1 MGSAASATRG
11 YDTGLDIPMPPD
23 PPGAKKIVYFSSS
36 DPIFDRLSSDYKP
49 AVNSTNT
56 VEYWTLYI
64 KSDEPV
70 LVTWNTAII
79 GDGNISFTWNDGST
93 TVNMRSSLNTTL
105 PAGQYF
111 VNVSASTAS
120 RMDMPLKA
128 GWNLISV
135 PFSNAQY
142 TVPPSSVQVVYS
154 YNPVTRGYEL
164 VQLSSLEPG
173 KAYWVASTRDCIINI
188 TGMPVTPISRGLKA
202 GWNLI
207 GGSYNPVTFGSIG
220 INPPG
225 SWSLSY
231 VYGYNTQ
238 TKIYEQA
245 AALQP
250 GAGYWGAV
258 NRDCTITVP

>member
-1 MGSAASATRG
+1 VGGSNRRATTIVPEVGYWIHLGGGQAVPVTVRG
-11 YDTGLDIPMPPD
+11 IRPT
-23 PPGAKKIVYFSSS
+23 
-36 DPIFDRLSSDYKP
+36 
-49 AVNSTNT
+49 
-56 VEYWTLYI
+56 
-64 KSDEPV
+64 
-70 LVTWNTAII
+70 
-79 GDGNISFTWNDGST
+79 DGRI
-93 TVNMRSSLNTTL
+93 
-105 PAGQYF
+105 A
-111 VNVSASTAS
+111 
-120 RMDMPLKA
+120 LKA

-154 YNPVTRGYEL
+154 YNPVTRGYEP

-202 GWNLI
+202 GWNLV
-207 GGSYNPVTFGSIG
+207 GGSGNPVAFGSIG
-220 INPPG
+220 IDPSG

-245 AALQP
+245 ATLQP
-250 GAGYWGAV
+250 GTGYWGAV
-258 NRDCTITVP
+258 NRDCIITVP